1 MRNFLNLSLT
11 SWQKLKQ
18 QLKTEVA
25 EALKMNLKRSELEST
40 VLVLQQHAKVC
51 QKQITRLQ

>member
-51 QKQITRLQ
+51 QKQITRL